1 MLFIGILL
9 GNFAL
14 SRAIESYRGRGEG
27 RKREREGGEGGR
39 GRKKR
44 RNKIEG
50 RRMAEKRGEEQKTN
64 DTKRK

>member
-9 GNFAL
+9 YGNFAL
-14 SRAIESYRGRGEG
+14 SRARRVTSRDGWGR
-27 RKREREGGEGGR
+27 RDREGGGGEQ
-39 GRKKR
+39 

-50 RRMAEKRGEEQKTN
+50 RRMAEKRGEGQKTN

>member
-27 RKREREGGEGGR
+27 RKREGEGGR